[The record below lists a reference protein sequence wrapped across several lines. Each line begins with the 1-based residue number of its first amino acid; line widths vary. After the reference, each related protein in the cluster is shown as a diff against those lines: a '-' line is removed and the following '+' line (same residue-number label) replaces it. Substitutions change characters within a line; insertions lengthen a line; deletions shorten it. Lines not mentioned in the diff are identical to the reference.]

1 LSFIS
6 VDIFAN
12 DSDEDMIV
20 FLELLC
26 EEIHVSAGLSFELFI
41 EDIPHALPITINY
54 SKQTLQIY
62 PNQGIPKWLIEFN
75 GQQIEP
81 GYPTILKNYLT

>member
-1 LSFIS
+1 MSFIS
-6 VDIFAN
+6 VGIFAN

-26 EEIHVSAGLSFELFI
+26 EEIHVSVGLSFELFI

-62 PNQGIPKWLIEFN
+62 PNQGIPKWMIEFK
-75 GQQIEP
+75 GQRIEP

>member
-1 LSFIS
+1 MSFIS
-6 VDIFAN
+6 VGIFAN

-20 FLELLC
+20 CLELFC

-62 PNQGIPKWLIEFN
+62 PNRAVAQWMIEFK
-75 GQQIEP
+75 GQRIEP
-81 GYPTILKNYLT
+81 GYPTILKNYLI